1 MANQLLCKNCV
12 NYTPRGE
19 CKMFKY
25 VDLVTGNS
33 HYQSAHKARYSD
45 IMCTKD
51 GTYFVPKKDDVTTH
65 TIICSPE
72 GGCCVVI
79 TNIKSYNQNTNSI
92 SYDAI
97 VYDNSYDDGDLYRD
111 PANDV
116 Y

>member
-1 MANQLLCKNCV
+1 MVNQVLCKNCV
-12 NYTPRGE
+12 YFTPRGE

-25 VDLVTGNS
+25 VDLVTGNT
-33 HYQSAHKARYSD
+33 HYQSAHKSRYSD
-45 IMCTKD
+45 TMCTKNA
-51 GTYFVPKKDDVTTH
+51 TKYVPKKDAVTTH

-72 GGCCVVI
+72 GCGVVI
-79 TNIKSYNQNTNSI
+79 TNITSYNLNSTYI

-97 VYDNSYDDGDLYRD
+97 VHNSYDDGDLYRD